1 MIFKYL
7 ILGWGIIELILGIT
21 VLLKKKL
28 LILGFIVESF
38 SILNNEFNISN
49 IKDTKTFSRWLGEV
63 VVLEGSLYIFLAS
76 ASIFFKMNLLII
88 IVFIILIEIFFF
100 NVINKGI
107 RNYIK

>member
-1 MIFKYL
+1 MIFKY
-7 ILGWGIIELILGIT
+7 
-21 VLLKKKL
+21 

-38 SILNNEFNISN
+38 SILNNEFNVSN
-49 IKDTKTFSRWLGEV
+49 IKDIKTFSRWIGEV

-76 ASIFFKMNLLII
+76 ASIFFEMSIVII

-107 RNYIK
+107 KNFIK

>member
-7 ILGWGIIELILGIT
+7 ILGWGVIEFILGIT

-28 LILGFIVESF
+28 LLLGFIVESF
-38 SILNNEFNISN
+38 SILNNDFNASN
-49 IKDTKTFSRWLGEV
+49 IKDINTFSRWLGEV

-107 RNYIK
+107 RNFTK

>member
-7 ILGWGIIELILGIT
+7 ILAWGFIELILGIA

-28 LILGFIVESF
+28 LLLGFIVESF
-38 SILNNEFNISN
+38 SVLNNEFSISN
-49 IKDTKTFSRWLGEV
+49 IKDIKTFSKWLGEV

-76 ASIFFKMNLLII
+76 ASIFFEMSILIV
-88 IVFIILIEIFFF
+88 IVFIIFIEIFFF

-107 RNYIK
+107 RNFIK

>member
-7 ILGWGIIELILGIT
+7 ILVWGVMELILGIA

-28 LILGFIVESF
+28 MLLGFVVESF
-38 SILNNEFNISN
+38 SILNNDFNISK
-49 IKDTKTFSRWLGEV
+49 IKDIKKISRWLGEV

-76 ASIFFKMNLLII
+76 ASIFFEMNLLII
-88 IVFIILIEIFFF
+88 ILFIILIEIFFF

-107 RNYIK
+107 NNFIK